1 MATAPQTIRTM
12 QGLKEDFATASSV
25 AGLFRL
31 RVARDPQR
39 TAALRKAGGAWTPI
53 TWAEL
58 AGAAEE
64 IAWGLVASGVKAGDK
79 VSLVGST
86 RVEWTVA
93 DLGIAHAGAVSV
105 PIYPSDTAEE
115 ICYVVRDSGAV
126 LVFVNDEKQLSKLR
140 EIRDRLPA
148 VRRCVLLDGEG
159 DGDWAVSFA
168 ELVARGKEHEARV
181 PGDLQQRLAQQRL
194 DDVSTILYTSGTTG
208 APKGVMTT
216 NDQFLFAGE
225 ALVGSGLF
233 ARDDS
238 HLLFLPFSHAFAQV
252 IKVCWFG
259 SGLQMIYA
267 ESWDRLIDD
276 AGETGPT
283 VLSGVPRVF
292 EKVFSRAVADG
303 LAEKGLPGTLFRVAM
318 REFDRYAEAK
328 ENGRF
333 YSSFAFE
340 LARTLVLPEIREAI
354 SKRFGGRIRTFVS
367 GGAPLEPK
375 IATFFD
381 LLGFE
386 ILEGYGLTETIAL
399 TSVNLPGQNKPG
411 TVGRPL
417 PGVEVKIAGDGE
429 VLERGRQVMRGY
441 LGMPEATS
449 EAIDEDGW
457 FHTGDIGELD
467 ADGYLH
473 ITDRKKDLI
482 KTSGG
487 KYIAPQA
494 IEGAL
499 KTMSALISQVVVIG
513 DRRKYVS
520 VLVTVVE
527 DAAKKVAAAAG
538 EPASSYREAASS
550 KAVRARVRDAVD
562 RLNATLPSYETVKRF
577 TILDR
582 DFSVESGELTPSL
595 KVKRKAA
602 TRKFQAQIDAMYDG
616 DSFVSPNQT
625 EGKNTHGK

>member
-1 MATAPQTIRTM
+1 MATAQQTIRSM
-12 QGLKEDFATASSV
+12 QSLKEDFATAGSV

-31 RVARDPQR
+31 RVGRDPQG
-39 TAALRKAGGAWTPI
+39 TAALRKAGGAWKPL

-64 IAWGLVASGVKAGDK
+64 AAWGLIASGVKAGDK

-115 ICYVVRDSGAV
+115 ICYAVQNSGAI
-126 LVFVNDEKQLSKLR
+126 LVFVDDEKQLRKLR

-148 VRRCVLLDGEG
+148 VRCCVLLEGEG
-159 DGDWAVSFA
+159 DGDWALSFA
-168 ELVARGKEHEARV
+168 QMVARGKEHKARV
-181 PGDLQQRLAQQRL
+181 PGDLQQRLAQQRR
-194 DDVSTILYTSGTTG
+194 DEVSTILYTSGTTG

-216 NDQFLFAGE
+216 NDQFIFAAE
-225 ALVGSGLF
+225 VLVGSGLF
-233 ARDDS
+233 ARDDT

-252 IKVCWFG
+252 IKVAWFG

-267 ESWDRLIDD
+267 ESWDRLVDN

-283 VLSGVPRVF
+283 VLSGVPRVY
-292 EKVFSRAVADG
+292 EKAFSHAVADG
-303 LAEKGLPGTLFRVAM
+303 LAEKGLSGTLFRVAM
-318 REFDRYAEAK
+318 REFEKYAEAK
-328 ENGRF
+328 EKGQS

-340 LARTLVLPEIREAI
+340 LARTLVFPEMKEAL

-367 GGAPLEPK
+367 GGAPLEQK
-375 IATFFD
+375 IAILFD
-381 LLGFE
+381 LLGFD
-386 ILEGYGLTETIAL
+386 ILEGYGLTETIGL
-399 TSVNLPGQNKPG
+399 TSINLPGQNKPG
-411 TVGRPL
+411 TVGRLL
-417 PGVEVKIAGDGE
+417 PGVEVKIAEDGE

-449 EAIDEDGW
+449 EAIDAEGW

-467 ADGYLH
+467 IDGYLR

-499 KTMSALISQVVVIG
+499 KTMSDLISQVVVIG

-527 DAAKKVAAAAG
+527 DQAKKVAAEAG
-538 EPASSYREAASS
+538 EPASSYRDAASS
-550 KAVRARVRDAVD
+550 KAVRAKVQDAID

-582 DFSVESGELTPSL
+582 DFSIESGELTPSL
-595 KVKRKAA
+595 KVRRKAA
-602 TRKFQAQIDAMYDG
+602 TQKFKAQIDAMYDG
-616 DSFVSPNQT
+616 ES
-625 EGKNTHGK
+625 HH